1 MGGFRW
7 KVRNP
12 GRSGIIASPGE
23 MAVRKGENMAST
35 NACDTCNNLVYDE
48 ELEEYVCDM
57 DLDEDDLARL
67 YSSHYRE
74 CPYYQSDNEYEV
86 VKHQAF

>member
-1 MGGFRW
+1 
-7 KVRNP
+7 
-12 GRSGIIASPGE
+12 

-35 NACDTCNNLVYDE
+35 NACDTCNKLVYDE